1 MTRGVELIN
10 TIKQKIL
17 QQDAGSFQIMCDA
30 ILTKEGYANILSL
43 GTQAGTQK
51 TTPGTPDTYFFDNGN
66 KKYVFVEYTTQ
77 QTELVSK
84 IKDDVKKCLDVSK
97 TGISTDDISEIIY
110 FHTSSNIQPKDD
122 KDIRNMCEN
131 LGIAFRMYGIDQLAG
146 DLYFKHKKIAKDML
160 GISIDTDQIKNL
172 DDFIKTYNENTLVAP
187 INTAFLYREKELSDI
202 EDAFKTKDVVI
213 VSGSSGVGKT
223 KICIHFAEQFSQ
235 KDSRKL
241 LCVRDNALPIYD
253 DLKFYIDSPGKYI
266 VFVDDAN
273 QLNGP
278 KLKHILQY
286 TLMKEDGYDVKILV
300 SARDY
305 ATEKL
310 KHDISSITSFAEIR
324 VETFKKEEI
333 ETLLEQ
339 EFSIRNPLY
348 FERINRIS
356 QGNARLAMLAG
367 KISSDANRL
376 DSINDVSQLYD
387 EYYGAVVRGNDLFD
401 DSKVLIVAG
410 IMSVLKS
417 IHLDNIGMIMPLLEA
432 HNIDKEL
439 FMESIKRLFECE
451 IVDIYYDKA
460 VKVTEQCFAN
470 FLLKYVF
477 YDKQAIELSELIEI
491 GFFEFK
497 HKTIE
502 TINTLNNI
510 FKNDDIIV
518 FTEKQIKVVWE
529 KLKNDD
535 TEKFFEFVKSF
546 YLINPT
552 ESLLMVQELIN
563 KTETVYL
570 PVENINTSE
579 GKNYEK
585 VDDDIINI
593 LIGFANDENW
603 EIGLDLLLQYYLKRP
618 DLFIQF
624 YHGINIAYRIDRFA
638 SIRKYDLQ
646 IKLFKNLKKNSIN
659 FENEYI
665 NLLFLELVPEFLS
678 FSFSSAESSGDRSLI
693 LYNVNLLNDNNSMEY
708 RALIWNMLIEFSKK
722 NSYQPKVYK
731 ILNKYSTY
739 ICKESEDIVE
749 KEHQYI
755 IEIFNELPY
764 KESLI
769 VSILAKQINNSVVRH
784 KLKEECIIP
793 DTYINSAKMSLFSL
807 LSAGNCEFGTNY
819 KEREKQKKEKIKQ
832 CIFKDANILI
842 RMIDVCNELSDCPFV
857 KNFYAVL
864 KGLEIAF
871 DELPNDKDVLLKM
884 VGYYLKTDTPLSLH
898 PRYIIKKM
906 FKCISACD
914 IFSLI
919 NSYDYCNKNT
929 WNYEYYYQLPGECI
943 TEAELESFYIFLDD
957 ATGFKTNEYHLRE
970 IGFIKKFNRIQ
981 NDAFEK
987 SCRMIL
993 SKKDVSSFIPCI
1005 YFELL
1010 FDPFSDVSKET
1021 IELFDGNLQLL
1032 IEIYM
1037 YIISV
1042 KKSVDEDGAFLN
1054 KIYCVD
1060 KSILDIYVNYIINAR
1075 ITYEDNIYNRL
1086 CSFYS
1091 EDEYISLFNYAVN
1104 KILDV
1109 KKYPE
1114 YDIQQMMSCL
1124 ITPVS
1129 GKQELIQKQ
1138 DKWIKDYIKE
1148 NSQDCIKI
1156 KCLFTAIS
1164 RLENKRKKEYLLLF
1178 IEKNPDYKAFDQLK
1192 LIPTNYTWSGSE
1204 APILSGFI
1212 EYFETLLPHLNGIK
1226 YLEHKNKVN
1235 RMIEA
1240 IHKDIE
1246 TEEIRESLLNQ

>member
-1 MTRGVELIN
+1 MIN

-30 ILTKEGYANILSL
+30 ILAKEGYTNILSL

-51 TTPGTPDTYFFDNGN
+51 TTPGTPDTYFFDNDN
-66 KKYVFVEYTTQ
+66 RKYIFVEYTTQ
-77 QTELVSK
+77 QTGLVSK
-84 IKDDVKKCLDVSK
+84 IKDDVEKCLDVSK

-122 KDIRNMCEN
+122 KDIRNMCET

-146 DLYFKHKKIAKDML
+146 DLYLKHKKIAKDML
-160 GISIDTDQIKNL
+160 GISVDTDQIKNL
-172 DDFIKTYNENTLVAP
+172 DDFIKTYNENTLAAP

-241 LCVRDNALPIYD
+241 LCVRDNALPIYE
-253 DLKFYIDSPGKYI
+253 DLKFYIDNPGKYI

-273 QLNGP
+273 QLNG
-278 KLKHILQY
+278 LKYILQY
-286 TLMKEDGYDVKILV
+286 TLMKDEGYDVKILV

-339 EFSIRNPLY
+339 EFGINNPLY

-376 DSINDVSQLYD
+376 DSISDVSQLYD
-387 EYYGAVVRGNDLFD
+387 EYYGAVIRGNDLFN
-401 DSKVLIVAG
+401 DSKLVIVAG

-417 IHLDNIGMIMPLLEA
+417 IHLDNIEIVMPLLES

-439 FMESIKRLFECE
+439 FTESIKKLHECE
-451 IVDIYYDKA
+451 IVDIYHDKA

-477 YDKQAIELSELIEI
+477 YDKQAIELSALIEL

-502 TINTLNNI
+502 AINTLNNI
-510 FKNDDIIV
+510 FKSDEITA
-518 FTEKQIKVVWE
+518 FTEKHIKFVWE
-529 KLKNDD
+529 KLKKDD
-535 TEKFFEFVKSF
+535 ATKFFEFVKSF

-563 KTETVYL
+563 KTKTVNL
-570 PVENINTSE
+570 PVENINTSD

-603 EIGLDLLLQYYLKRP
+603 ETGLDLLLQYYLKRP

-624 YHGINIAYRIDRFA
+624 YHGINIAYGIDRFSSA
-638 SIRKYDLQ
+638 RKYDLQ
-646 IKLFKNLKKNSIN
+646 IKLFENLKKNSIN

-665 NLLFLELVPEFLS
+665 NLLFLELVPKFLS
-678 FSFSSAESSGDRSLI
+678 FSFGSAESSGGRSFI
-693 LYNVNLLNDNNSMEY
+693 WYNVNLSNDIDSMGY
-708 RALIWNMLIEFSKK
+708 RALIWNMLIELSEK
-722 NSYQPKVYK
+722 NNYQPKVYE
-731 ILNKYSTY
+731 ILNEYSTY
-739 ICKESEDIVE
+739 ICKENEDVVE

-769 VSILAKQINNSVVRH
+769 VNILAQQINNSIIWRE
-784 KLKEECIIP
+784 LKKECIIP
-793 DTYINSAKMSLFSL
+793 DVYVNSDKMSLFSL
-807 LSAGNCEFGTNY
+807 LNAGDCEFDTNY
-819 KEREKQKKEKIKQ
+819 KEREKKKKEKIKQ
-832 CIFKDANILI
+832 CISEDANILI
-842 RMIDVCNELSDCPFV
+842 KMMDVCKELSDCPFE
-857 KNFYAVL
+857 KNFYTVSN
-864 KGLEIAF
+864 GLGIAF
-871 DELPNDKDVLLKM
+871 DELPNEKDILLKM
-884 VGYYLKTDTPLSLH
+884 VGYYLKNDTPLSLH
-898 PRYIIKKM
+898 PGYIIEKM
-906 FKCISACD
+906 FKCISSCD
-914 IFSLI
+914 IFRLI

-929 WNYEYYYQLPGECI
+929 WNYEYYYQLPEECV
-943 TEAELESFYIFLDD
+943 TEDELESFYIFLDD
-957 ATGFKTNEYHLRE
+957 TAGFKANEYPLRE
-970 IGFIKKFNRIQ
+970 ISFIKKFSKIHKN
-981 NDAFEK
+981 AFEK

-993 SKKDVSSFIPCI
+993 SKKNVTSFVPCI

-1010 FDPFSDVSKET
+1010 FNPFRRASTET
-1021 IELFDGNLQLL
+1021 LELFNNNLQLL

-1042 KKSVDEDGAFLN
+1042 KKSVDEDGDFLN
-1054 KIYCVD
+1054 RIYCAD
-1060 KSILDIYVNYIINAR
+1060 NSILDIYVNYVVN
-1075 ITYEDNIYNRL
+1075 TGTTHGDNIYHRL

-1091 EDEYISLFNYAVN
+1091 EKEYMSIFNYVVN
-1104 KILDV
+1104 KILNGTE
-1109 KKYPE
+1109 YPE
-1114 YDIQQMMSCL
+1114 YAVQQMISCL

-1129 GKQELIQKQ
+1129 GKEDLLQKQ
-1138 DKWIKDYIKE
+1138 DNWIKAYIEE

-1156 KCLFTAIS
+1156 KCLFVAIS
-1164 RLENKRKKEYLLLF
+1164 QLENKRKKEYLLLF
-1178 IEKNPDYKAFDQLK
+1178 IEKNPDYNVFDQLQ
-1192 LIPTNYTWSGSE
+1192 LIPTNYSWSGSE
-1204 APILSGFI
+1204 VPILSGFI
-1212 EYFETLLPHLNGIK
+1212 EYFETLLPNLNGIK
-1226 YLEHKNKVN
+1226 YLEHKNKIN

-1240 IHKDIE
+1240 IYKAIE
-1246 TEEIRESLLNQ
+1246 AEEIREALLNQ